1 VKRPRYSIR
10 TLLFVTTAVAIS
22 LGLVAWNT
30 RRFTKIVLTG
40 VTPGVANSALDGF
53 ATVPSEALDV
63 RIDYRPFSI
72 AEIEFSMKENDA
84 QLWCRRNDWKI
95 TKETTGVDFDFITPN
110 GTGRWF
116 EDRVVLFV
124 FSK

>member
-1 VKRPRYSIR
+1 M
-10 TLLFVTTAVAIS
+10 AIL
-22 LGLVAWNT
+22 LGLIAWHT

-40 VTPGVANSALDGF
+40 VTPNIANSALDGF

-63 RIDYRPFSI
+63 RIEYLPFSV
-72 AEIEFSMKENDA
+72 AEIEFTMEEYDA

-95 TKETTGVDFDFITPN
+95 TEETTGVDFNFTTPS
-110 GTGRWF
+110 GEGRWF